1 MLGIVSIVFII
12 LAVLSMGYFAFAA
25 SYAGIHSS
33 FLGFW
38 VLLGIVCV
46 ILAGVFSEPGKKH
59 ILSRI
64 PHGVKCAIAVLF
76 AAGVIFFIVLEGLV
90 VSKMWAVP
98 EGNVDYIVVLGAQV
112 RGERITK
119 SLAKRLDA
127 AYDYAT
133 EHEDVVI
140 IVSGGQGKG
149 EDISEAAAMEKYLVE
164 KGIDRDRIIK
174 EDKSTS
180 TKENIKFSKE
190 KMTIDNPHIAVVT
203 NNFHVYRAM
212 KIANKAGGFES
223 VQGLAGKSD
232 NHLIINYMV
241 REAFAI
247 VKMMVGQGILAF

>member
-1 MLGIVSIVFII
+1 MISVIFTIM
-12 LAVLSMGYFAFAA
+12 AVLCFGYFIYAA

-38 VLLGIVCV
+38 IMAGLMFAVIAILFSNIGRKHVLD
-46 ILAGVFSEPGKKH
+46 K
-59 ILSRI
+59 I
-64 PHGVKCAIAVLF
+64 PHGVKSGVIVLF

-90 VSKMWAVP
+90 VSKMWSVP
-98 EGNVDYIVVLGAQV
+98 EGNVDYIIVLGAQV

-127 AYDYAT
+127 AYDYVSQ
-133 EHEDVVI
+133 HEDVTI

-149 EDISEAAAMEKYLVE
+149 ENISEAQAMEGYLID
-164 KGIDRDRIIK
+164 KGINKNKIIK

-180 TKENIKFSKE
+180 TRENIKFSKE
-190 KMTIDNPHIAVVT
+190 KMTIKKPRIAVVT

-212 KIANKAGGFES
+212 KIAEAEGGFAS
-223 VQGLAGKSD
+223 VDGLAGKSD
-232 NHLIINYMV
+232 NHLIVNYMV

-247 VKMMVGQGILAF
+247 VKMFLQ